1 MAKKPAAKSAK
12 AEPKAKKAA
21 APKAEP
27 KAKKAVAPKAEKAPK
42 AAKAVKEAPEA
53 DVEVADDA
61 APVEKPAKA
70 PKAPKPPKPKSAK
83 ALAAEKAIADENKK
97 WADLKDKHA
106 SEKAAPY
113 SMSSVYESNK
123 PLQHK
128 VLGWGYI
135 VSVQNDRL
143 EVLFET
149 GTKLLISNY
158 KR

>member
-12 AEPKAKKAA
+12 AEPKTKKAA
-21 APKAEP
+21 PKVE
-27 KAKKAVAPKAEKAPK
+27 KKAAAPKAEKAPK
-42 AAKAVKEAPEA
+42 AVKAAKEAPAEMEETEVSVEA
-53 DVEVADDA
+53 VA
-61 APVEKPAKA
+61 EKPAKA
-70 PKAPKPPKPKSAK
+70 PKAPKAPKPKSAK
-83 ALAAEKAIADENKK
+83 ALAAEKAIADENRK
-97 WADLKDKHA
+97 WADLRDKHA
-106 SEKAAPY
+106 SEKAPAY
-113 SMSSVYESNK
+113 SMSSVYEANK

-143 EVLFET
+143 EVLFEQ